1 MSALKSTHIAGRS
14 RTGQTDAHSSM
25 QQRQHPPLRKT
36 IHFDLRL
43 VGARSGWQNK
53 FPEGAAIVNTWVD
66 GVYYRDAQVIEG
78 FIVELADD
86 SFGPTKKAVMDGPI
100 EEKFHWN
107 FRITDPESVSD
118 AGPEPVLKPVATA
131 AWPFAAP
138 AVRARGA
145 AHGMGLPRGTRIQ
158 QSTLDGVTF
167 VDAMVVADGSIVEL
181 AELTEPE
188 RKDALMR
195 PVVVEGSSI
204 DSGNFLA
211 CRAVLRSRRIYN
223 TVVVGTGNHI
233 YASMTMCNVTGSGN
247 RFECSADRVRVKGSK
262 NAFLGGKSS
271 ASSTVTGDSNSFRN
285 AVTNAEIAGSCNEFL
300 GAVTNATF
308 VGDLTRFTGNVSA
321 ILK

>member
-1 MSALKSTHIAGRS
+1 
-14 RTGQTDAHSSM
+14 M
-25 QQRQHPPLRKT
+25 QQQPPPPLRQT

-86 SFGPTKKAVMDGPI
+86 SFGPTTKAVMHDSDSADGPI
-100 EEKFHWN
+100 EEKFHWHA
-107 FRITDPESVSD
+107 RITDPESVSD

-131 AWPFAAP
+131 AWPFASP

-145 AHGMGLPRGTRIQ
+145 ASGMGLPRGTRIQ

-167 VDAMVVADGSIVEL
+167 ADAMVVSDGSIVEL
-181 AELTEPE
+181 TELTAPE

-271 ASSTVTGDSNSFRN
+271 AGSTVTGDSNSFRN
-285 AVTNAEIAGSCNEFL
+285 GITNAEIAGSCNEFL

-308 VGDLTRFTGNVSA
+308 AGDLTRFTGNVSA